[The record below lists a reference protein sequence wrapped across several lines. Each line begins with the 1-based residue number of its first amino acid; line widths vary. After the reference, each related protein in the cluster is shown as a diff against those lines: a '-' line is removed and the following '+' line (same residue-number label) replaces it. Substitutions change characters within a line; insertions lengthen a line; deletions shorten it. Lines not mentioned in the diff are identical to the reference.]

1 MLPFSFLATK
11 NAFDSEPFISIYG
24 RGISIWWIKSILK
37 LFLNFCLVFSLL
49 LLSQHKI
56 FKKLSVFFLLG
67 FFVFSLLPL
76 YDYPSYFFNP
86 ENFIFLL
93 NVISNCTFWLI
104 SAILV
109 YKFFEDN
116 INVLLFK
123 VVISITAIIDFFV
136 LYSVYSDKHLLD
148 YYSLNP
154 LFHFEIIFIIL
165 KIILIINIKNGTE
178 NK

>member
-1 MLPFSFLATK
+1 MLPFSFLAVTS
-11 NAFDSEPFISIYG
+11 AMASWDSEPFISSFVRIQ
-24 RGISIWWIKSILK
+24 SILE

-76 YDYPSYFFNP
+76 YVYPSYFFNP

-123 VVISITAIIDFFV
+123 VVISITAIIDFFF
-136 LYSVYSDKHLLD
+136 LYSVYSDKYLLD
-148 YYSLNP
+148 VFSLNP